1 MCAAAEPAAAA
12 AEAPDAT
19 VAEQSSEEEWET
31 SAVQPSSWSEER
43 EVFAYLLT
51 LMAVLTAVITVVNN
65 LNGKGVAPVVL
76 EPRRKLPDAVTTAGP
91 PRSALEKPPYEVCVS
106 RSCQAEG
113 RYLVDLLTWEYD
125 PCENFYGFV
134 CQGWQQE
141 QTSGDT
147 QLRRDLELRLSA
159 LLRRPSTSPVLE
171 PLRRLYSQCS
181 EAPSRHDIHALR
193 HALSM
198 AGLPDWP
205 YAVPLR
211 HAVSLWSTAAQVL
224 KLTGANTLLS
234 VVPGTHSSRPEQSV
248 LRLGPPNL
256 INPTSREALTAAL
269 GAFRPRLLVPLY
281 AAEVS
286 GLEQRLLRCRPGAV
300 HLTRLAGFPQLV
312 EFLARLLGSGVHE
325 GTEVLLETDALRCVL
340 ATAAETPVD
349 TVLNLM
355 GLRFMLRLA
364 YLLPDKL
371 GLRLAESRGPRWRGC
386 LLQLEPA
393 LPHLFLLASIEAVG
407 APPRA
412 SRLAEDV
419 RRTMVRA
426 LPGLSWL
433 SPGDRRKAAA
443 LIGRTRIRL
452 FMPDELR
459 NGSAPTSLPPHDLDV
474 GLLAYCRLHSRAFEH
489 KLRSPDPWLLSS
501 MDNDCVL
508 DVQANRVDVPLL
520 MFNRSAVA
528 LDDLQSSQLPRAG
541 FRLARCL
548 LRLLFGWA
556 ETDATWDEGVRA
568 RRCLARQYGT
578 MLTVAPVEDSLALAP
593 VLRLFRDN
601 LRHRRRLRQEL
612 RLRNA
617 EDLSLDQLFFV
628 YFALGFCHD
637 GNDAERRTNVALWNT
652 PSFHAVY
659 ECRVGSPMRPDRSCI
674 LWVSL

>member
-1 MCAAAEPAAAA
+1 MCAAAERTAAVAPDPAAA
-12 AEAPDAT
+12 EPF
-19 VAEQSSEEEWET
+19 SEEWET
-31 SAVQPSSWSEER
+31 SALQPSSWTEER

-65 LNGKGVAPVVL
+65 LNGKGVSPVVL
-76 EPRRKLPDAVTTAGP
+76 EPRRKLPDATTTVL
-91 PRSALEKPPYEVCVS
+91 PRSALEKPPYDVCVS

-134 CQGWQQE
+134 CQGWRQE
-141 QTSGDT
+141 YASGDT

-159 LLRRPSTSPVLE
+159 LLRRASTSPPLE

-181 EAPSRHDIHALR
+181 EVPNHYDVHALR
-193 HALSM
+193 QALSM

-211 HAVSLWSTAAQVL
+211 QTVSIWSIAAQVI
-224 KLTGANTLLS
+224 KLAGAHTLLN
-234 VVPGTHSSRPEQSV
+234 VVPGSHSSRPEQSV

-256 INPTSREALTAAL
+256 INTTSGEALSAAL

-281 AAEVS
+281 AAELS
-286 GLEQRLLRCRPGAV
+286 GLEQRLLRCRPSAV
-300 HLTRLAGFPQLV
+300 HLTRLAGFPQIV
-312 EFLARLLGSGVHE
+312 EFLGRLLSSGVHE
-325 GTEVLLETDALRCVL
+325 GTEVLLETDGLRCVL
-340 ATAAETPVD
+340 ATAAATPAD
-349 TVLNLM
+349 TVLNFM
-355 GLRFMLRLA
+355 GLRFLLRLA

-407 APPRA
+407 TPSRA
-412 SRLAEDV
+412 AKLAEDV
-419 RRTMVRA
+419 RRALVRA

-443 LIGRTRIRL
+443 FLGSTNIRL
-452 FMPDELR
+452 FMPEELR
-459 NGSAPTSLPPHDLDV
+459 NGSAIPTLPPHDLDV
-474 GLLAYCRLHSRAFEH
+474 ALLAYCRLHSHAFEH
-489 KLRSPDPWLLSS
+489 KLRSADSWQLSS
-501 MDNDCVL
+501 MDTDCMT

-520 MFNRSAVA
+520 MFNRSAVK
-528 LDDLQSSQLPRAG
+528 LDELQSIQLPRAG

-548 LRLLFGWA
+548 LRLLFSWV

-578 MLTVAPVEDSLALAP
+578 TPPPVEDSLALAP

-601 LRHRRRLRQEL
+601 LRHRHRRMRQDL

-617 EDLSLDQLFFV
+617 EDLSLEQLFFI
-628 YFALGFCHD
+628 YFALGFCQD
-637 GNDAERRTNVALWNT
+637 RMDAERRTNVALWNT
-652 PSFHAVY
+652 PSFHSAY
-659 ECRVGSPMRPDRSCI
+659 ECRAGSPMRPDRSCI

>member
-1 MCAAAEPAAAA
+1 MCAAATAAPDAAAA
-12 AEAPDAT
+12 AEP
-19 VAEQSSEEEWET
+19 SSEEEWET
-31 SAVQPSSWSEER
+31 SALQPTSWSEER

-76 EPRRKLPDAVTTAGP
+76 EPRRKLPDTITTGL
-91 PRSALEKPPYEVCVS
+91 PRSALEKPPYDVCVS

-134 CQGWQQE
+134 CQGWQHE
-141 QTSGDT
+141 HTSGDT

-159 LLRRPSTSPVLE
+159 LLRRPSTSPLLK

-181 EAPSRHDIHALR
+181 ETPNRHDIHALR
-193 HALSM
+193 QALSM

-205 YAVPLR
+205 YSVPLR
-211 HAVSLWSTAAQVL
+211 HAVSVWSTAAEVI
-224 KLTGANTLLS
+224 KLTGAHTLLD

-256 INPTSREALTAAL
+256 IRPTSREPLTAAL

-286 GLEQRLLRCRPGAV
+286 GLEQRLLRCRPSAF

-312 EFLARLLGSGVHE
+312 EFLAK
-325 GTEVLLETDALRCVL
+325 VLLQTEALRCVL
-340 ATAAETPVD
+340 ATAAETPLD
-349 TVLNLM
+349 TVLNFM
-355 GLRFMLRLA
+355 GLRFLLRLA

-371 GLRLAESRGPRWRGC
+371 GLRLAESQGPRWRGC

-393 LPHLFLLASIEAVG
+393 LPHLFLLASIEAIG

-419 RRTMVRA
+419 RRALVRA

-443 LIGRTRIRL
+443 HLGRTRIRL
-452 FMPDELR
+452 FMPEELR
-459 NGSAPTSLPPHDLDV
+459 NGSATTSFPSHDLDV
-474 GLLAYCRLHSRAFEH
+474 ALLAYCRLHSRAFEL
-489 KLRSPDPWLLSS
+489 KLRSPDPWMLSS
-501 MDNDCVL
+501 MDSDCVM

-520 MFNRSAVA
+520 MFNRSAVT

-568 RRCLARQYGT
+568 RRCLARQYGV
-578 MLTVAPVEDSLALAP
+578 MPTVAPVEDSLALAP

-601 LRHRRRLRQEL
+601 LRRRRRMRQDL

-628 YFALGFCHD
+628 YFALGFCQD

-652 PSFHAVY
+652 PSFHAIY
-659 ECRVGSPMRPDRSCI
+659 ECRTGSPMRPDHSCI

>member
-1 MCAAAEPAAAA
+1 MSAAGQPSAAAATVADQTAAEP
-12 AEAPDAT
+12 
-19 VAEQSSEEEWET
+19 SSEEEWDT
-31 SAVQPSSWSEER
+31 SAVQLAPWSEER

-76 EPRRKLPDAVTTAGP
+76 EPRRKNPDTGTTSS
-91 PRSALEKPPYEVCVS
+91 PRGALEKPPYDLCVS

-134 CQGWQQE
+134 CQGWQQD
-141 QTSGDT
+141 QSSGDSH
-147 QLRRDLELRLSA
+147 LRRDLELRLSA
-159 LLRRPSTSPVLE
+159 LLRRASPSPVLE
-171 PLRRLYSQCS
+171 PLRRLYSQCN
-181 EAPSRHDIHALR
+181 EAHSRRDAQALR
-193 HALSM
+193 QALTM

-205 YAVPLR
+205 YAAPVR
-211 HAVSLWSTAAQVL
+211 QAVSLWSTAAQAL
-224 KLTGANTLLS
+224 KLTGAESLLS
-234 VVPGTHSSRPEQSV
+234 AVPSSHSSRPGQS
-248 LRLGPPNL
+248 LPQLGPPNL
-256 INPTSREALTAAL
+256 GSETSREVLTAAL

-281 AAEVS
+281 AAEIS
-286 GLEQRLLRCRPGAV
+286 GLEQRLMRCRPSEAQ
-300 HLTRLAGFPQLV
+300 LTRLAGFPQLI
-312 EFLARLLGSGVHE
+312 EFLGRLLSGGVHE
-325 GTEVLLETDALRCVL
+325 GTEVLLQKDAVRCAL
-340 ATAAETPVD
+340 EAASATPMD

-355 GLRFMLRLA
+355 GLRLLMQLT

-371 GLRLAESRGPRWRGC
+371 ALRLADSQGPRWRGC
-386 LLQLEPA
+386 LSQLEPA
-393 LPHLFLLASIEAVG
+393 LPYHFMLASIEALG

-419 RRTMVRA
+419 RRAIVRA

-433 SPGDRRKAAA
+433 APGDRRKAAA
-443 LIGRTRIRL
+443 LLARTRIRL

-459 NGSAPTSLPPHDLDV
+459 NGSAPTAVPPHDLDIGIV
-474 GLLAYCRLHSRAFEH
+474 AFCKLHARAFEY
-489 KLRSPDPWLLSS
+489 KLRSPEPWLVSAFDS
-501 MDNDCVL
+501 DCVL

-520 MFNRSAVA
+520 MFNRSAVV

-556 ETDATWDEGVRA
+556 EADANWDEGVRA

-578 MLTVAPVEDSLALAP
+578 MAKVAPVEDSLALAP

-601 LRHRRRLRQEL
+601 LRQRRRLRQDL
-612 RLRNA
+612 RLRYA

-628 YFALGFCHD
+628 YFALGFCND
-637 GNDAERRTNVALWNT
+637 ASDAERRTNVALWNT
-652 PSFHAVY
+652 PAFHTVY
-659 ECRVGSPMRPDRSCI
+659 ECRTGSPMKPDRSCI